1 MGLLNRKT
9 KNKGMGKP
17 HSQRKDVVY
26 NIKWGVGLREQIR
39 ERDMHQCRYCGKTQK
54 KNREKLTVHHI
65 DYNKSNNVAINL
77 ISLCWKCH
85 DKCHTKTES
94 RREEWTAIF
103 KGLLSD
109 EVQVA
114 KPKEKLDAV
123 IPDLRAILKQ
133 LDIPPKRTAFFLEYI
148 KNGGK
153 GAKAYRDTH
162 PDVTGDSAKTMA
174 ARWIKDIALTDLLTL
189 FGLDYG
195 QIVEDLKLVSPKDRL
210 YFLMKFHK
218 LDHIQIDQ
226 AGKLEVTIVPPPR
239 VLESEP
245 EMHIVD
251 PQKIGLPG
259 IENES

>member
-1 MGLLNRKT
+1 MGWLLNRKP
-9 KNKGMGKP
+9 KDKGMGKS

-39 ERDMHQCRYCGKTQK
+39 ERDIHQCRYCGKTQR

-65 DYNKSNNVAINL
+65 DYNKSNNVATNL

-109 EVQVA
+109 EAQPI
-114 KPKEKLDAV
+114 KSKEKGLDAV
-123 IPDLRAILKQ
+123 IPDLRNILKQ
-133 LDIPPKRTAFFLEYI
+133 LEVPPKRMPFFLEYI

-153 GAKAYRDTH
+153 GASAYRATH

-189 FGLDYG
+189 LGLDYG

-239 VLESEP
+239 LMPVQTDPQVLPEIESE
-245 EMHIVD
+245 
-251 PQKIGLPG
+251 
-259 IENES
+259 N